1 MSARSWPISRR
12 GRMPGSRCATATADA
27 RPRAPSSRCRSS
39 PHRLAC
45 SKSEAPWNSKL
56 QTHVALGCFGRS
68 EMPNQP
74 AERLVDFLE
83 EYVLRPG
90 MSAIAEHYAAD
101 QRELL
106 ADVEARL
113 RRKLASYRAC
123 ENG

>member
-1 MSARSWPISRR
+1 
-12 GRMPGSRCATATADA
+12 
-27 RPRAPSSRCRSS
+27 
-39 PHRLAC
+39 
-45 SKSEAPWNSKL
+45 
-56 QTHVALGCFGRS
+56 
-68 EMPNQP
+68 MPNQP

-123 ENG
+123 ENGFDVVRCYQSELDSADGQVLEHQQRVLNLPTFRQVKKDFLELAGKLQPDG